1 MRELFKRHKVL
12 EIVFVEMAHE
22 VIRTAAWGLM
32 WRVGLGSIL
41 SVIDIVTDI
50 NVMLSF
56 HVGGEE
62 QAAYYHA
69 MVASLSCS
77 FVFQILLTVLQNKGR
92 GLSALAKELFWTVLF
107 LKSPRDAYKVRA
119 TEQKLTSRIT
129 VLEIASC
136 IANTKS
142 LL

>member
-12 EIVFVEMAHE
+12 EIAFVEMAHE

-32 WRVGLGSIL
+32 WRVGLGSML
-41 SVIDIVTDI
+41 SVIDIITDI
-50 NVMLSF
+50 NVMLNF
-56 HVGGEE
+56 RAGGEE
-62 QAAYYHA
+62 QAVYYHA
-69 MVASLSCS
+69 MVASLCCS
-77 FVFQILLTVLQNKGR
+77 VVFQILLTILQNKGR
-92 GLSALAKELFWTVLF
+92 GVSALAKELFWTVLF

-119 TEQKLTSRIT
+119 TEQRLTSRIT